1 MTTAIRGVTGPRFV
15 SDVVAAA
22 CGHWPELLAAVGID
36 IPPRGKHG
44 PCPVLSVVAKTA
56 LGWMIRPGAAP
67 GFVTSAEAM
76 TVLRWC
82 VG

>member
-22 CGHWPELLAAVGID
+22 SGHWPELLAAVGID

-44 PCPVLSVVAKTA
+44 PCPVCGGKDRFRLDDQAGQIGRADV
-56 LGWMIRPGAAP
+56 
-67 GFVTSAEAM
+67 
-76 TVLRWC
+76 
-82 VG
+82 